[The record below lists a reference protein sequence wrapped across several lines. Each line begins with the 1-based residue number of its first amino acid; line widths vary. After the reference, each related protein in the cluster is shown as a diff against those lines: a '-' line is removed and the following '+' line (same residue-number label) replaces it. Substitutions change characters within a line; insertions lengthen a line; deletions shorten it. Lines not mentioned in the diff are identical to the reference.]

1 MDHAESQQLLRD
13 PQGRHVLTAAMPRY
27 RGFSLIELMIALA
40 IAVTLLVLAAPSY
53 GVWVADSRIRAAA
66 DSIAGGLRLAQAEA
80 VKRNEDIEFVLDPT
94 TDTGGW
100 TLSVV
105 ATPATA
111 MPEGSFAEGARLTQ
125 FTVAPAG
132 GTTVTF
138 TGLGTIRANNADGT
152 APFEQITIAPS
163 TGVAGTRNLRVLIGA
178 GRTGIKICDPQWTV
192 INADDPKA
200 CPTP

>member
-1 MDHAESQQLLRD
+1 M
-13 PQGRHVLTAAMPRY
+13 LTAVPLRQ
-27 RGFSLIELMIALA
+27 RGFSLIELMIAMA
-40 IAVTLLVLAAPSY
+40 IAVTLLVLAAPTY

-80 VKRNEDIEFVLDPT
+80 IKRNEDIEFILDPT

-100 TLSVV
+100 TLNLV
-105 ATPATA
+105 ATPATP
-111 MPEGSFAEGARLTQ
+111 MQSGTFREGASLTQ

-132 GTTVTF
+132 NTIVTF
-138 TGLGTIRANNADGT
+138 TGLGTIRTPNADAST
-152 APFEQITIAPS
+152 PFEQINITPS
-163 TGVAGTRNLRVLIGA
+163 TGVSGTRNLRILVGA

>member
-1 MDHAESQQLLRD
+1 MLKLVS
-13 PQGRHVLTAAMPRY
+13 PRA

-40 IAVTLLVLAAPSY
+40 IAVTLLLLAAPNY
-53 GVWVADSRIRAAA
+53 ATWVADSRIRAAA

-80 VKRNEDIEFVLDPT
+80 VKRNEDIEFILDPT

-100 TLSVV
+100 TLNVV

-111 MPEGSFAEGARLTQ
+111 MQSGTFREGASLTQ
-125 FTVAPAG
+125 LTVLPAG
-132 GTTVTF
+132 NTIVTF
-138 TGLGTIRANNADGT
+138 TGLGTIRATNADAST
-152 APFEQITIAPS
+152 PFEQVTLAPS
-163 TGVAGTRNLRVLIGA
+163 TGVTGSRNLRVLVGA
-178 GRTGIKICDPQWTV
+178 GRTGIKICDPQWTI